1 MPTCLLDDV
10 LDRVAFC
17 DPSGGK
23 TELKRT
29 RARSAIV
36 VIGQDALSRV
46 FVLEAWADRCPTDT
60 LINRIFSTQRQW
72 TARTFGIEA
81 NAMQSLFADA
91 VTREARATG
100 VRLPVQPVQ
109 QPTRIDKDV
118 RIRLA
123 LQPVIASGRLLVRAD
138 MRDLLAEIESFPSGQ
153 TKDLVDALA
162 SALVLLPRRTLQRQ
176 HDDEVS
182 RLASYLRERGARPAD
197 IERRVAEARAD
208 QAASRTVAWRA
219 DDRAVSSR

>member
-1 MPTCLLDDV
+1 MPTCLVDDL

-17 DPSGGK
+17 DPASGK

-29 RARSAIV
+29 RARSAII
-36 VIGQDALSRV
+36 VIGQDALARV

-60 LINRIFSTQRQW
+60 LINRIFSTQRAW
-72 TARTFGIEA
+72 SVRTFGIEA

-91 VTREARATG
+91 VTREARVTG
-100 VRLPVQPVQ
+100 VRLPVTPVQ

-123 LQPVIASGRLLVRAD
+123 LQPAIATGRLVVRAD
-138 MRDLLAEIESFPSGQ
+138 MKDLLTEIEAFPSGQ

-162 SALVLLPRRTLQRQ
+162 SALTLMPRRTLQRQ
-176 HDDEVS
+176 QDEELD
-182 RLASYLRERGARPAD
+182 RLAAYLRERGAAPAV
-197 IERRVAEARAD
+197 IAERLGSARAD
-208 QAASRTVAWRA
+208 QARERGAWRPHDPA
-219 DDRAVSSR
+219 LS